1 MVLKKYV
8 LRACVAATFASIG
21 LSAAQAQ
28 GYPTRPVTMV
38 VPFAAGGSSDI
49 LARAFGASLAARLGQ
64 PVIIENKPG
73 AGGIIASDYVAR
85 AQPDGYTLLFGTIG
99 THAINPVLKKTLPFD
114 VAKSFTAIGRLQDGP
129 LVLVVN
135 PSLPAKNLQDLIGYA
150 RANPD
155 KLSYASAG
163 IGAISHLG
171 GELFKSEAKV
181 EIVHV
186 PYKGGGA
193 AMPDLLGGQVQLM
206 LETIPNTLSSVR
218 AGKLRA
224 LAISSDKR
232 SASLPDVP
240 TFKESGL
247 KGLDVTTWTGLFGPA
262 NLPADIAS
270 RLNAE
275 IAKVATDRDY
285 VTRIEQT
292 GSEVAKPMSGEQFAA
307 FVASE
312 ITRKVACPTIGIG
325 ASAQCDGQVL
335 VTEDMLG
342 LFDRTPKF
350 VKRYGAM
357 SKIVADAVK
366 AYAADVRARTFPTED
381 NLYRADEE
389 K

>member
-1 MVLKKYV
+1 MVLRKYV

-21 LSAAQAQ
+21 LSAAHAQ

-99 THAINPVLKKTLPFD
+99 THAINAVLKKTLPFD

-135 PSLPAKNLQDLIGYA
+135 PSLQVKNLQGLIDYA

-232 SASLPDVP
+232 SAALPDVP

-275 IAKVATDRDY
+275 IAKVAADRDY
-285 VTRIEQT
+285 IARIEQT
-292 GSEVAKPMSGEQFAA
+292 GSEVAKPMTGEQFAA
-307 FVASE
+307 FVGSE
-312 ITRKVACPTIGIG
+312 VTRWRKVA
-325 ASAQCDGQVL
+325 Q
-335 VTEDMLG
+335 
-342 LFDRTPKF
+342 
-350 VKRYGAM
+350 
-357 SKIVADAVK
+357 
-366 AYAADVRARTFPTED
+366 AAGVQPE
-381 NLYRADEE
+381 
-389 K
+389 

>member
-1 MVLKKYV
+1 
-8 LRACVAATFASIG
+8 
-21 LSAAQAQ
+21 
-28 GYPTRPVTMV
+28 V
-38 VPFAAGGSSDI
+38 VS
-49 LARAFGASLAARLGQ
+49 
-64 PVIIENKPG
+64 
-73 AGGIIASDYVAR
+73 
-85 AQPDGYTLLFGTIG
+85 
-99 THAINPVLKKTLPFD
+99 
-114 VAKSFTAIGRLQDGP
+114 
-129 LVLVVN
+129 
-135 PSLPAKNLQDLIGYA
+135 PSLQVKNLQGLIDHA
-150 RANPD
+150 RATPD

-270 RLNAE
+270 RLNGE

-285 VTRIEQT
+285 ITRIEQT

-312 ITRKVACPTIGIG
+312 VTRWRKVA
-325 ASAQCDGQVL
+325 Q
-335 VTEDMLG
+335 
-342 LFDRTPKF
+342 
-350 VKRYGAM
+350 
-357 SKIVADAVK
+357 
-366 AYAADVRARTFPTED
+366 AAGVQPE
-381 NLYRADEE
+381 
-389 K
+389 

>member
-1 MVLKKYV
+1 MVLRKYV

-21 LSAAQAQ
+21 LSAAHAQ

-114 VAKSFTAIGRLQDGP
+114 VSKSLTAIGRLQDGP

-135 PSLPAKNLQDLIGYA
+135 PSLQVKNLQGLIDYA

-270 RLNAE
+270 RLNGE

-285 VTRIEQT
+285 ITRIEQT

-312 ITRKVACPTIGIG
+312 VTRWRKVA
-325 ASAQCDGQVL
+325 Q
-335 VTEDMLG
+335 
-342 LFDRTPKF
+342 
-350 VKRYGAM
+350 
-357 SKIVADAVK
+357 
-366 AYAADVRARTFPTED
+366 AAGVQPE
-381 NLYRADEE
+381 
-389 K
+389 

>member
-1 MVLKKYV
+1 MALRKYV
-8 LRACVAATFASIG
+8 LRTCVAAAFASLG
-21 LSAAQAQ
+21 LSGAASAQ

-135 PSLPAKNLQDLIGYA
+135 PSLQVKNLQGLIDYA

-163 IGAISHLG
+163 IGAISHLA

-206 LETIPNTLSSVR
+206 LETIPNTLASVR

-232 SASLPDVP
+232 SAALPDVP

-275 IAKVATDRDY
+275 IAKVAADRDY
-285 VTRIEQT
+285 IARIEQT
-292 GSEVAKPMSGEQFAA
+292 GSEVAKPMSREQFAA
-307 FVASE
+307 FVGSE
-312 ITRKVACPTIGIG
+312 VARWRNV
-325 ASAQCDGQVL
+325 AQ
-335 VTEDMLG
+335 
-342 LFDRTPKF
+342 
-350 VKRYGAM
+350 
-357 SKIVADAVK
+357 
-366 AYAADVRARTFPTED
+366 AAGVQPE
-381 NLYRADEE
+381 
-389 K
+389 

>member
-1 MVLKKYV
+1 MVLRKYV
-8 LRACVAATFASIG
+8 LRACAAATFASLG
-21 LSAAQAQ
+21 LSAAHAQ
-28 GYPTRPVTMV
+28 SYPTRPVTMV

-114 VAKSFTAIGRLQDGP
+114 VSKSFTAIGRLQDGP

-135 PSLPAKNLQDLIGYA
+135 PSLPVKNLQGLIDYG

-285 VTRIEQT
+285 VARIEQT

-307 FVASE
+307 FVGSE
-312 ITRKVACPTIGIG
+312 VTRWRKVA
-325 ASAQCDGQVL
+325 Q
-335 VTEDMLG
+335 
-342 LFDRTPKF
+342 
-350 VKRYGAM
+350 
-357 SKIVADAVK
+357 
-366 AYAADVRARTFPTED
+366 AAGVQPE
-381 NLYRADEE
+381 
-389 K
+389 

>member
-1 MVLKKYV
+1 MALKKTM
-8 LRACVAATFASIG
+8 LRTCVAAAIASLG
-21 LSAAQAQ
+21 LAGAAQAQ
-28 GYPTRPVTMV
+28 GYPARPVTLV

-64 PVIIENKPG
+64 PVVVENKPG
-73 AGGIIASDYVAR
+73 AAGIIASDYVAR

-135 PSLPAKNLQDLIGYA
+135 PGLQVKNLQGLIDYA

-163 IGAISHLG
+163 IGAISHLA

-181 EIVHV
+181 EITHV

-224 LAISSDKR
+224 LAISSDAR

-240 TFKESGL
+240 TFKEAGL
-247 KGLDVTTWTGLFGPA
+247 NKLNVTTWTGLFGPA
-262 NLPADIAS
+262 GMPADVAA

-275 IAKVATDRDY
+275 IAKIATDRDY
-285 VTRIEQT
+285 ITRIEQT
-292 GSEVAKPMSGEQFAA
+292 GSEVAKPMTGEQFAS
-307 FVASE
+307 FVSSE
-312 ITRKVACPTIGIG
+312 VSRWRTVA
-325 ASAQCDGQVL
+325 Q
-335 VTEDMLG
+335 
-342 LFDRTPKF
+342 
-350 VKRYGAM
+350 
-357 SKIVADAVK
+357 
-366 AYAADVRARTFPTED
+366 AAGVQPE
-381 NLYRADEE
+381 
-389 K
+389 

>member
-1 MVLKKYV
+1 
-8 LRACVAATFASIG
+8 
-21 LSAAQAQ
+21 
-28 GYPTRPVTMV
+28 MV
-38 VPFAAGGSSDI
+38 VPFAAGGSSDS

-114 VAKSFTAIGRLQDGP
+114 VSKSFTAIGRLQDGP

-135 PSLPAKNLQDLIGYA
+135 PSLQVKNLQGLIDYA

-193 AMPDLLGGQVQLM
+193 AVPDLLGGQVQLM

-270 RLNAE
+270 RLNGE

-285 VTRIEQT
+285 ITRIEQT

-312 ITRKVACPTIGIG
+312 VTRWRKVA
-325 ASAQCDGQVL
+325 Q
-335 VTEDMLG
+335 
-342 LFDRTPKF
+342 
-350 VKRYGAM
+350 
-357 SKIVADAVK
+357 
-366 AYAADVRARTFPTED
+366 AAGVQPE
-381 NLYRADEE
+381 
-389 K
+389 

>member
-1 MVLKKYV
+1 MVLRKYA
-8 LRACVAATFASIG
+8 LRACVAATLASLG
-21 LSAAQAQ
+21 LSGAAHAQ
-28 GYPTRPVTMV
+28 GYPARPVTMV

-49 LARAFGASLAARLGQ
+49 LARAFGASLAASLGQ

-135 PSLPAKNLQDLIGYA
+135 PALPVKNLRGLIDYA
-150 RANPD
+150 RAHPD

-181 EIVHV
+181 EITHV

-262 NLPADIAS
+262 GMPADIAS

-275 IAKVATDRDY
+275 IAKAAADPDY
-285 VTRIEQT
+285 VARIEQT
-292 GSEVAKPMSGEQFAA
+292 GSEVAKPMSREQFAA
-307 FVASE
+307 FVNSE
-312 ITRKVACPTIGIG
+312 VARWR
-325 ASAQCDGQVL
+325 SVAQ
-335 VTEDMLG
+335 
-342 LFDRTPKF
+342 
-350 VKRYGAM
+350 
-357 SKIVADAVK
+357 
-366 AYAADVRARTFPTED
+366 AAGVQPE
-381 NLYRADEE
+381 
-389 K
+389 

>member
-1 MVLKKYV
+1 MA
-8 LRACVAATFASIG
+8 LRKNMLRTCIAAAIASIG
-21 LSAAQAQ
+21 LSSAAHAQ
-28 GYPTRPVTMV
+28 GYPARPVTVV

-49 LARAFGASLAARLGQ
+49 LARAFGASLASRLGQ

-85 AQPDGYTLLFGTIG
+85 AQADGYTLLFGTIG

-135 PSLPAKNLQDLIGYA
+135 PSLQVKNLQGLIDYA

-224 LAISSDKR
+224 LAVSSDKR

-240 TFKESGL
+240 TFTESGL
-247 KGLDVTTWTGLFGPA
+247 KGLNVTTWTGLFGPA
-262 NLPADIAS
+262 GMPADVAS

-275 IAKVATDRDY
+275 IAKIAADPDY
-285 VTRIEQT
+285 IKRIEQT

-307 FVASE
+307 FVNSE
-312 ITRKVACPTIGIG
+312 VTRW
-325 ASAQCDGQVL
+325 
-335 VTEDMLG
+335 
-342 LFDRTPKF
+342 RT
-350 VKRYGAM
+350 V
-357 SKIVADAVK
+357 
-366 AYAADVRARTFPTED
+366 ARTAGIQPE
-381 NLYRADEE
+381 
-389 K
+389 